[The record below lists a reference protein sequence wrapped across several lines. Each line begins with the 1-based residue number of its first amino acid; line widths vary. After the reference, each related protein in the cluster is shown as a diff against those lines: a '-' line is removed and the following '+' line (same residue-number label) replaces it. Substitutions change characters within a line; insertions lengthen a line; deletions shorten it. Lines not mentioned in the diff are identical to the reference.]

1 MSDLLIGRENV
12 YVCPECNGYT
22 VTIDVDAGVTPF
34 LLKCRAKGDGM
45 CTGMAVSSCYP
56 KGPRPTNMPAPA
68 WEWYKPKGMDYQKL
82 SSEMKRHVDKGGL
95 YIRARAA
102 PAATDEEKWLMK
114 ALEMIAAERKRQID
128 CKGYTP
134 QHDDEHSNGEL
145 AMAAIAYASPLDI
158 DADSNE
164 PNAVVVTD
172 QEGDLESVY
181 PFADRPQSLFCGDRR
196 SLPTQARIRQLAIA
210 GALIVAEMERLQRV
224 PAPAAKEKNNDR

>member
-22 VTIDVDAGVTPF
+22 VTIDVDEGVTPF

-102 PAATDEEKWLMK
+102 PAATPPEDDPLSAAVDPSGAWLEYRHAVLAGVSDECIESQK
-114 ALEMIAAERKRQID
+114 AAFYAGLAAQPTPGWISVKERLPVVGEWCLVVHSGHVQRMAVRLSGIGFA
-128 CKGYTP
+128 CAEGYEWIWV
-134 QHDDEHSNGEL
+134 DE
-145 AMAAIAYASPLDI
+145 
-158 DADSNE
+158 DADSAPVQAMTHWQPLPRPPE
-164 PNAVVVTD
+164 PT
-172 QEGDLESVY
+172 
-181 PFADRPQSLFCGDRR
+181 P
-196 SLPTQARIRQLAIA
+196 
-210 GALIVAEMERLQRV
+210 
-224 PAPAAKEKNNDR
+224 KEQK